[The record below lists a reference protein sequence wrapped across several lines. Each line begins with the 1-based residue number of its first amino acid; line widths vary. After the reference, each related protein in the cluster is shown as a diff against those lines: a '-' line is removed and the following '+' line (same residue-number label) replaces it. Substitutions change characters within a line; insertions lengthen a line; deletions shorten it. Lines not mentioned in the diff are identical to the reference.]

1 MSKAYRVAIVGATG
15 AVGLKFIECIEQ
27 RKFPC
32 SEVVLY
38 ASPKSEG
45 KVHHVNGKP
54 CRVIGLTPERV
65 EKFDFAFF
73 SAGATISKQY
83 SPLFAQKGAV
93 AIDNS
98 SAWRMDPGTPLVV
111 PEVNPGDI
119 WKHKGIIANPNCSTI
134 QMVVALKPIHDAAR
148 ITRVVVS
155 TYQAVS
161 GAGGRALEEFE
172 NEVHAHVMN
181 TQAPKRSIFPRQ
193 IAFNAI
199 AQIPQKDAFLPNG
212 YTNEE
217 TKMIEE
223 TKKIMGD
230 SSIRVSPTC
239 VRIPVKNSHSESVNI
254 ETEKKL
260 TAAQA
265 CAALR
270 KAPGIVLCEKP
281 EDFPTPAEVSGR
293 GETFVG
299 RVREDWTVPNGLHLW
314 VVADNILKGAALNA
328 VQIAE
333 VIIKK

>member
-1 MSKAYRVAIVGATG
+1 MSKTYRVAIVGATG

-38 ASPKSEG
+38 ASTKSEG
-45 KVHHVNGKP
+45 KVLHVNGKP
-54 CRVIGLTPERV
+54 CRIVGLTPERV

-73 SAGATISKQY
+73 SAGSSISKEY
-83 SPLFAQKGAV
+83 APLFAKKGAV
-93 AIDNS
+93 VVDNS
-98 SAWRMDPGTPLVV
+98 SAWRMDPSVPLVV

-119 WKHKGIIANPNCSTI
+119 WKHQGIIANPNCSTI
-134 QMVVALKPIHDAAR
+134 QMVVALKPIHDASK
-148 ITRVVVS
+148 IKRVVVS
-155 TYQAVS
+155 TYQAIS
-161 GAGGRALEEFE
+161 GAGGLALQEFE
-172 NEVHAHVMN
+172 NEVHAMEMK
-181 TQAPKRSIFPRQ
+181 TTPPKRSIFPRQ

-199 AQIPQKDAFLPNG
+199 AQIPQKDAFLANG
-212 YTNEE
+212 YTTEE

-230 SSIRVSPTC
+230 PNIRVSPTC
-239 VRIPVKNSHSESVNI
+239 VRIPVKNSHSESLNI
-254 ETEKKL
+254 ETEKKI
-260 TAAQA
+260 TPAEAV
-265 CAALR
+265 ALLK
-270 KAPGIVLCEKP
+270 KAPGIVVCEKQ

-299 RVREDWTVPNGLHLW
+299 RIREDWTVPNGLHMW

-333 VIIKK
+333 VIIRK